1 MGKADAGTKKF
12 WRDNERFADLFNAVI
27 FNGESVIH
35 PEDLTEMNTEASM
48 ALKTEKFTSKAG
60 VLGSAQDLSGKNRRT
75 ERRYGAKRGGRT
87 HRHSDRLK
95 DTHQYGKKKKE
106 G

>member
-48 ALKTEKFTSKAG
+48 ALKTEKVYIQGRCFGLCPGFNREKSK
-60 VLGSAQDLSGKNRRT
+60 N
-75 ERRYGAKRGGRT
+75 
-87 HRHSDRLK
+87 
-95 DTHQYGKKKKE
+95 
-106 G
+106 